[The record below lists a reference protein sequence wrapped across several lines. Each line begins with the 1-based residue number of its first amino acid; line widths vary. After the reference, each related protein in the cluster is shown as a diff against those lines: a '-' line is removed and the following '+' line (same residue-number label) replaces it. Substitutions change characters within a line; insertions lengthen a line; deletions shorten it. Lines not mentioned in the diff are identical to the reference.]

1 MVFVAG
7 VGGEG
12 NITCLLFK
20 TVKTNGVLMLLFLGF
35 NFLIPVLLRLNL
47 KKEKYLRLQ
56 RTPPRCDESATG
68 ALDVTQNTNSR
79 KTPALG

>member
-12 NITCLLFK
+12 NITCMLFK
-20 TVKTNGVLMLLFLGF
+20 TVKINDVLKRLFLGF
-35 NFLIPVLLRLNL
+35 NFLIPVLLRPNL
-47 KKEKYLRLQ
+47 KKIIKTSEA
-56 RTPPRCDESATG
+56 PPRCDESATG
-68 ALDVTQNTNSR
+68 ALDVTQNKNSR